1 MKKIYHALTLFLVL
15 QSPFKTIA
23 QCNPAIPNNANVVDS
38 TQTVNGGFTPQWVCK
53 DDTLFSGG
61 GIFFVYLE
69 TGAVMSTGGGI
80 DSIYVKNGATIIMN
94 GGIHVILHE
103 PLAILN
109 VTGGIP
115 TYYPCNT
122 ITFDYT
128 NAPLIGCFNTSVLD
142 QNTQNIFFSVTPNPF
157 TDELT
162 VSIPIFREKFGDNKK
177 AEIKIYDVFGRI
189 IYVKQFPTAYCLLLT
204 SHWQQGIYFV
214 EVITEKERMVKKI
227 VKQ

>member
-1 MKKIYHALTLFLVL
+1 MGKKYFALSVFLLL
-15 QSPFKTIA
+15 QLPFKITA

-69 TGAVMSTGGGI
+69 SGAVMSTDGGI
-80 DSIYVKNGATIIMN
+80 DSIYVKNGATLIMN

-103 PLAILN
+103 PLAVLN

-115 TYYPCNT
+115 TYYPCNS

-128 NAPLIGCFNTSVLD
+128 NAPQNGCLITSVSEENANSAD
-142 QNTQNIFFSVTPNPF
+142 FSVYPNPF
-157 TDELT
+157 NDELII
-162 VSIPIFREKFGDNKK
+162 SSPKSG
-177 AEIKIYDVFGRI
+177 EIKIVDVFGRI
-189 IYVKQFPTAYCLLLT
+189 IYSQKLLT
-204 SHWQQGIYFV
+204 ANTKLQTASWQQGIYFV
-214 EVITEKERMVKKI
+214 EVITEERRTVKKV